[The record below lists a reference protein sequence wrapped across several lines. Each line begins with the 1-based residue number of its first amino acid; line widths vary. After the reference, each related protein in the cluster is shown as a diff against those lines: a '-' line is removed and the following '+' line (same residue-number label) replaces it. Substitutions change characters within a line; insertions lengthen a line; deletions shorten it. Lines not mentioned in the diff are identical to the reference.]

1 MNTLDTNQAKSKRS
15 SGLYYSQ
22 AILGKVL
29 VSPVLA
35 KAGVKEGRLSLFI
48 PEEEKKQVPLTFT
61 SPGKIVI
68 KATDDTFPG
77 PDGKRELWQT
87 FSVIIILS
95 CKTRHDCD
103 PHRDCPNSESILKS
117 DNWFRIKVDA

>member
-48 PEEEKKQVPLTFT
+48 PEEEKNK
-61 SPGKIVI
+61 
-68 KATDDTFPG
+68 
-77 PDGKRELWQT
+77 
-87 FSVIIILS
+87 
-95 CKTRHDCD
+95 CH
-103 PHRDCPNSESILKS
+103 
-117 DNWFRIKVDA
+117 